1 MGNQESIP
9 NNNYIKKKV
18 KKKSKTNNQ
27 YNISQE
33 TQDSNISNS
42 YKDHVKNN
50 KKNQINI
57 INDNKRN
64 NIVPI
69 KNNKDYEDFSNYN
82 YEIKSKNNN
91 LNDALIERN
100 YISFNEYYKD
110 NELINYPKSSNDFLE
125 RPKPSFDDIKFTPYN
140 VNDEVK
146 KYKDDIN
153 HEEIKF
159 NNEQEIR
166 KKKFNEYK
174 KIRNDNLEEK
184 LKIFEE
190 KYNPWE
196 ILGLE
201 NNELNLKLIKK
212 AYKKRALKYHPDRNP
227 DKEDIFNLINQAY
240 IFLLD
245 KVEEENYIESKINND
260 VRFQEYDNKIN
271 EGIENI
277 NLDKENF
284 SLDKFNEI
292 FEKSRVNESEDKGY
306 SDLMKNNK
314 EDEGMIFNSKVSNEI
329 FNSHFS
335 KLKEKKSN
343 ALIQYDEPEA
353 LNSNCNLNTQSFG
366 EEYDNGF
373 GGVNS
378 QGLSYTDI
386 KQAHYDDNLLID
398 PTKVK
403 FKERKNIEELE
414 NERSRIDYKPNE
426 EEKTVYFNIEKRKKE
441 KEKNRLS
448 IQKAKDEIIQ
458 NNFQKN
464 NRKMIRNK

>member
-1 MGNQESIP
+1 
-9 NNNYIKKKV
+9 
-18 KKKSKTNNQ
+18 
-27 YNISQE
+27 
-33 TQDSNISNS
+33 NS

-245 KVEEENYIESKINND
+245 KVEEENYIESKIN
-260 VRFQEYDNKIN
+260 
-271 EGIENI
+271 
-277 NLDKENF
+277 
-284 SLDKFNEI
+284 
-292 FEKSRVNESEDKGY
+292 
-306 SDLMKNNK
+306 
-314 EDEGMIFNSKVSNEI
+314 
-329 FNSHFS
+329 
-335 KLKEKKSN
+335 
-343 ALIQYDEPEA
+343 
-353 LNSNCNLNTQSFG
+353 
-366 EEYDNGF
+366 
-373 GGVNS
+373 
-378 QGLSYTDI
+378 
-386 KQAHYDDNLLID
+386 
-398 PTKVK
+398 
-403 FKERKNIEELE
+403 
-414 NERSRIDYKPNE
+414 
-426 EEKTVYFNIEKRKKE
+426 
-441 KEKNRLS
+441 
-448 IQKAKDEIIQ
+448 
-458 NNFQKN
+458 
-464 NRKMIRNK
+464 